1 MFSLSL
7 QTLSALLKSFP
18 KKLATAM
25 NDMLAQIWSCLVQ
38 CSQIYVSK
46 VVNSNADNS
55 FNAAAAAANNNAS
68 SAGSDT
74 GADFEDEK
82 TSFENL
88 IYQLF
93 EFILVLKEKGKYRPI
108 VRKAVD
114 ELCYFAIL
122 FMQITDDQVHTLSLN
137 IFNNNA

>member
-1 MFSLSL
+1 M
-7 QTLSALLKSFP
+7 LKSFP
-18 KKLATAM
+18 EKLATAM

>member
-46 VVNSNADNS
+46 VVNSNAENN
-55 FNAAAAAANNNAS
+55 FNAAADNDNAS
-68 SAGSDT
+68 SAGSDSDT
-74 GADFEDEK
+74 GADFESICDCLLF
-82 TSFENL
+82 SSRL
-88 IYQLF
+88 IS
-93 EFILVLKEKGKYRPI
+93 V
-108 VRKAVD
+108 
-114 ELCYFAIL
+114 
-122 FMQITDDQVHTLSLN
+122 
-137 IFNNNA
+137 